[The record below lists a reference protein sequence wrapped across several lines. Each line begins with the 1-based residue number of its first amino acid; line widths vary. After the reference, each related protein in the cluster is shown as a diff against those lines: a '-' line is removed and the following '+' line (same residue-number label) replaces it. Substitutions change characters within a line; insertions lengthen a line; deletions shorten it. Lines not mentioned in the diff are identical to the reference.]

1 MGRCQFC
8 KPEKGFKNPPDN
20 PAFNNPDEHLIIV
33 RTGSHTHI
41 HGPFANEFIIR
52 EMIKSL
58 LAEAEKNGIKFV
70 MPTQERI
77 GD

>member
-1 MGRCQFC
+1 MKQCPFC
-8 KPEKGFKNPPDN
+8 APEKGKKFEDN
-20 PAFNNPDEHLIIV
+20 PNFNMPDEHLVIV
-33 RTGSHTHI
+33 KKGSHTHI
-41 HGPFANEFIIR
+41 HGPFHNEFVIR